1 MKKTF
6 AILLSIVLML
16 SLAVP
21 AMAEEE
27 TTETYSITINNEAEG
42 HTYEAYQIFA
52 GDLAK
57 EGENEAGATNAV
69 LSNIVWG
76 KGISEAGQ
84 TAMGNA
90 AEKAKTLTADN
101 ITAFAKQVAEYLTS
115 PSSSANTVSDGKYI
129 IRGLEPGYYLVKDQN
144 NSLDGDDDSYTSYII
159 EVVENSVVTPKSSKP
174 SVQKKVDDEND
185 SVVDV
190 KDGDNL
196 VTDGEDTVR
205 WEDSADHDIG
215 DSVKFQLK
223 ATLADNVSA
232 YDTYKVVFHDTLSK
246 GLTYND
252 ASYKVYLGDGE
263 DRKDITSTFA
273 INVGAYSEEDGTEI
287 TFTCNDVTAEAVGAG
302 NKDIIVVE
310 YTATLNEKAVLGS
323 EGNPN
328 KVSLEYSNNPNW
340 KPGTDE
346 DEEDSPTGK
355 TPEDEVIVFT
365 YKVEVKKTDGA
376 NPLPGAEFTLE
387 KLVNGEWKALAL
399 VKDEAGTTFTFEGLD
414 DGQYRLTE
422 DKAPEGFNLLS
433 KPIYFTVTAEHE
445 VESDDPKLTNLS
457 ASETDENGANLTE
470 GIVAQFSVIAENVGV
485 STTIV
490 NKAGATLPET
500 GGIGTTIFYVVG
512 GVLLV
517 GAVVL
522 LVTKK
527 RMSAEG

>member
-57 EGENEAGATNAV
+57 EGEDEAGTTNAV

-90 AEKAKTLTADN
+90 AEKAETLTADN

-144 NSLDGDDDSYTSYII
+144 NSLNGADDSYTSYII

-185 SVVDV
+185 SVI
-190 KDGDNL
+190 DNEENKI
-196 VTDGEDTVR
+196 DGEDTVR
-205 WEDSADHDIG
+205 WEDSADYDIG
-215 DSVKFQLK
+215 DNVPFQLK
-223 ATLADNVSA
+223 ATLADNVTA
-232 YDTYKVVFHDTLSK
+232 YDTHKIVFHDTLST
-246 GLTYND
+246 GLTYNKD
-252 ASYKVYLGDGE
+252 AKVSFGE
-263 DRKDITSTFA
+263 NDVTEHFTIT
-273 INVGAYSEEDGTEI
+273 EENGKLTI
-287 TFTCNDVTAEAVGAG
+287 SCNDVKAFGAT
-302 NKDIIVVE
+302 NSSVITVE
-310 YTATLNEKAVLGS
+310 YTANLNENAVLGS
-323 EGNPN
+323 AGNPN
-328 KVSLEYSNNPNW
+328 VVYLEYSNNPNW

-376 NPLPGAEFTLE
+376 NALPGAEFTLE

-399 VKDEAGTTFTFEGLD
+399 VEDEAGTTFTFEGLD